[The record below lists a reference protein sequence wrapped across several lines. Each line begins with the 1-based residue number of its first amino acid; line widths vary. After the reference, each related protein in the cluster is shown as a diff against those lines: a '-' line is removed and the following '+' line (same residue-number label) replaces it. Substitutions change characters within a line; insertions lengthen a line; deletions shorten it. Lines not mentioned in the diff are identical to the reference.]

1 MMALRHRRLW
11 SLRRWFFRALLAL
24 CALMVLYFLF
34 DRVAMPLY
42 TRQGR
47 EFPVPDLVGLSIA
60 EAESVATLHK
70 LVVRLEEEKY
80 SPGVP
85 EGTILEQLPEAGSL
99 CKRGRH
105 VRIVPASPPMEVVM
119 PNLIG
124 LVGRDAGWRCLSL
137 GLVCPPD
144 SITYVFSDTVPSGRV
159 VCQNPL
165 PDSILAKNDTV
176 SFAVSMGHRPEVYIV
191 PELVGQTL
199 HEARKRIR
207 EAGLRLGTV
216 SQKVIPI
223 VDAGTVI
230 AQSIRSGAE
239 VPKGTRIDLVVAIL
253 ERE

>member
-1 MMALRHRRLW
+1 MMASRHRHLWRLRIW
-11 SLRRWFFRALLAL
+11 LLRALLAL
-24 CALMVLYFLF
+24 CALVILYFLL
-34 DRVAMPLY
+34 DWVVMPLY

-60 EAESVATLHK
+60 EAESVAALHK
-70 LVVRLEEEKY
+70 LVVRLEDEKFA
-80 SPGVP
+80 PDVP
-85 EGTILEQLPEAGSL
+85 AGTILEQLPEAGSL
-99 CKRGRH
+99 CKTGRH
-105 VRIVPASPPMEVVM
+105 IRVVPASPPLDVVM

-144 SITYVFSDTVPSGRV
+144 SVTYVFSDTVANGRV
-159 VCQNPL
+159 VWQNPP
-165 PDSILAKNDTV
+165 PDSILTKSDTI
-176 SFAVSMGHRPEVYIV
+176 SFAVSMGPRPEVYIV
-191 PELVGQTL
+191 PELVGQSL

-207 EAGLRLGTV
+207 EAGLRLGSV
-216 SQKVIPI
+216 AQKVIPI